1 MSNRLAMLAI
11 SFASTLVFIGLA
23 ALGAGG
29 AAAFLARP
37 PFVAVAAISLALAIV
52 AAFSEGHLG
61 AGAREDRGNRWVL
74 PVFGALALL
83 EGFLPA
89 YADRLDL
96 LTLDGETL
104 RWAGVLLFAIGGA
117 LRLWPVFALGRR
129 FSGLVAIQPGH
140 ELVTTG
146 PYAKIRHPSYLGL
159 LILLVGWALVFR
171 SGVGLAL
178 AALTLPPLLARIVAE
193 EALLS
198 AHFGAAYDAY
208 RARTARLVPG
218 LY

>member
-1 MSNRLAMLAI
+1 MLV
-11 SFASTLVFIGLA
+11 FVGFVSTLVFLGLA

-29 AAAFLARP
+29 AAAFFSRP
-37 PFVAVAAISLALAIV
+37 AFIAATAITLALTIV
-52 AAFSEGHLG
+52 SWFSRGHLG
-61 AGAREDRGNRWVL
+61 AGVREDRGNRWVL
-74 PVFGALALL
+74 PVFGALTMMDA
-83 EGFLPA
+83 FLPA
-89 YADRLDL
+89 YTDRLGF

-117 LRLWPVFALGRR
+117 LRLWPVFVLGPR

-146 PYAKIRHPSYLGL
+146 PYAVIRHPSYLGL
-159 LILLVGWALVFR
+159 LIILVGWALIFR

-178 AALTLPPLLARIVAE
+178 AALTIPPLLARINAE

-198 AHFGAAYDAY
+198 AHFGAPYEVY
-208 RARTARLVPG
+208 RARTARLLPG

>member
-1 MSNRLAMLAI
+1 
-11 SFASTLVFIGLA
+11 
-23 ALGAGG
+23 
-29 AAAFLARP
+29 
-37 PFVAVAAISLALAIV
+37 
-52 AAFSEGHLG
+52 
-61 AGAREDRGNRWVL
+61 VL
-74 PVFGALALL
+74 EA
-83 EGFLPA
+83 FLPA
-89 YADRLDL
+89 YADRRDL

-178 AALTLPPLLARIVAE
+178 AALTLPPLLARIEAE